1 MLAYNSNSNPCDYNN
16 EIVLYQITPPRIIF
30 SINSNLTV
38 MILSK
43 VILTTDYQ
51 TSEEKKKE
59 IIFCTTVVLAQEVTL
74 QKKIKAIYI

>member
-1 MLAYNSNSNPCDYNN
+1 MLAYNSNSNPSDYNN